1 MRRAVIDWILDW
13 DNINAAIKKV
23 KENDGAPGIDGMTVD
38 ELDQYF
44 LEHGDEIIKLIREGK
59 YEASPIRRTYI
70 PKRDGGQRPL
80 GIPTCRVICT

>member
-1 MRRAVIDWILDW
+1 MNPDSLRKEREAAMRRAVIDWILDW

-44 LEHGDEIIKLIREGK
+44 LEHGD
-59 YEASPIRRTYI
+59 
-70 PKRDGGQRPL
+70 
-80 GIPTCRVICT
+80 